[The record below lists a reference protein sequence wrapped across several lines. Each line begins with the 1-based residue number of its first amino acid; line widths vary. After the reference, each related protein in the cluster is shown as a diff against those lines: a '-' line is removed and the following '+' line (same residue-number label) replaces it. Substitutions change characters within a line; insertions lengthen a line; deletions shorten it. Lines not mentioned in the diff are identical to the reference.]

1 MFVVEKKAK
10 TGKYNEISILIFGE
24 IDTRN
29 LDNTNRRINRTLNPA
44 SKPTQILVI
53 LDVRQCCF
61 FPAFRHCSITP
72 RRDSIPPLS

>member
-10 TGKYNEISILIFGE
+10 TGEDNEIRILVFGE

-29 LDNTNRRINRTLNPA
+29 LDHANRRINRTLNPA
-44 SKPTQILVI
+44 SKPAHMLVI